1 MFNIGR
7 GIKDFVD
14 FITDEDT
21 LAGVATGITETI
33 DKGEERRNKTLDQL
47 RTYGLEKTN
56 RLEQEYINDLDANE
70 AQVKELA
77 AKLAPDGVSANSVE
91 VLSAAQ
97 YLIQTKT
104 LAGAQAEADR
114 LYDQNKRFGV
124 SQLADIGAIA
134 ASDGVNLTFRNIAGD
149 ITRKPAPVNLMDS
162 GIPVK
167 PTFLDRVFA
176 GPTVEEE
183 AQESIAA
190 LQTVMDDSQDALPFI
205 ASTGYDAD
213 LIIRADDPFRVEIN
227 RFKGLMKD
235 AVAQTE
241 TPNDLSQDPKIQH
254 IASKIVILQR
264 EDARKQTGE
273 AKEFSRTDRNGYAN
287 MITSAVASTYGLQTT
302 GNVLT
307 GERIRIEET
316 IDGAFELE
324 QAINNA
330 VTILARVQKSGND
343 EMMEEINFLIQSFL
357 ENKDYETSDKLVA
370 IGTEQTG
377 FDQEDF
383 GILTLGRGE
392 GNILD
397 QDLFKKLTKTEDD
410 NKSDDIISGDKSN
423 DDDGS
428 DASAYTPS
436 NSTINNKKSTT
447 LDTTSKIVT
456 DAVAAFKSL
465 PPSVGGLERNKAR
478 RAVAQAI
485 IAANPGI
492 LPRVAREQADT
503 LLD

>member
-1 MFNIGR
+1 MFGGLRNIA
-7 GIKDFVD
+7 DYL
-14 FITDEDT
+14 TDPEF
-21 LAGVATGITETI
+21 LAGVATGVTETI

-56 RLEQEYINDLDANE
+56 RIEQEYINDLDANE
-70 AQVKELA
+70 EQVKALA

-114 LYDQNKRFGV
+114 LYNQNKQFGV
-124 SQLADIGAIA
+124 SQLDDIGATA
-134 ASDGVNLTFRNIAGD
+134 AADGINLSFRNIAGN
-149 ITRKPAPVNLMDS
+149 ITRKPAPVNLTDS
-162 GIPVK
+162 GIPVR
-167 PTFLDRVFA
+167 PTFLDRVFG

-183 AQESIAA
+183 AQISIAS
-190 LQTVMDDSQDALPFI
+190 LQTVMDDPDEVLPFI

-213 LIIRADDPFRVEIN
+213 LIIRADDPFKVEIN

-235 AVAQTE
+235 AVAKTQT
-241 TPNDLSQDPKIQH
+241 PDDLSQDQKIQH

-264 EDARKQTGE
+264 EDVRKQTGV

-307 GERIRIEET
+307 GERIRIEDT

-324 QAINNA
+324 QAINDA
-330 VTILARVQKSGND
+330 VTILATVQKSGND
-343 EMMEEINFLIQSFL
+343 EMMQEINFLIQSFL
-357 ENKDYETSDKLVA
+357 ENKNYATTDKLVA

-383 GILTLGRGE
+383 GILTFGRKD

-397 QDLFKKLTKTEDD
+397 EELFNKLTKT
-410 NKSDDIISGDKSN
+410 KDK

-428 DASAYTPS
+428 SALLGDDDDDDRANASAYTPS
-436 NSTINNKKSTT
+436 DSTINNKKSTT
-447 LDTTSKIVT
+447 LDTTSQLVT
-456 DAVAAFKSL
+456 DAVAAFRSL
-465 PPSVGGLERNKAR
+465 PPSVGGLKKNEAR

-485 IAANPGI
+485 IAANPGTNI
-492 LPRVAREQADT
+492 KVARKQADI
-503 LLD
+503 LLDS